1 LPYCL
6 LLLTNI
12 LGLRKYLGLNM
23 GNLLKNSSAEKVI
36 KADLD
41 TTQGKAHN
49 SNWVLA
55 AAILGTGMALIDST
69 ALNVLLP
76 VLQLELH
83 ASITTIQW
91 IIEAYALFLASLML
105 LGGSLG
111 DHFGRK
117 KIFAAGVVLFTIAS
131 VYCGVAED
139 AAHLIAAR
147 IFQGIGGALLV
158 PGSLA
163 IINISFKP
171 RQRGRAIGTWSGFT
185 AITTAL
191 GPVLG
196 GWLVDNVSWRSVFFI
211 NIPISIIVLSILF
224 TRVPESRSENSN
236 GKLDLWGAL
245 FVTLALGGIV
255 FGLIESSNLG
265 FDHPLVLTSLLV
277 GSFLLIFFIAFEGRI
292 SAPMMPLTLFNSKN
306 FSGANLVTLLL
317 YAAFG
322 GSLFF
327 IPFNLIQVQGY
338 SATSAGAA
346 FLPSILIIS
355 LLSRRMGGMVGRYGA
370 RIPLVLGPV
379 VVAIGYSLF
388 AIPGIGGSY
397 WSTFF
402 PAVTVLGLG
411 MAISI
416 APLTT
421 TVMNAVEENYSGLAS
436 GINNS
441 VARIAGLLSI
451 AVLGVIILNLF
462 NYALDSRLST
472 LGIPSEAREI
482 LNQQMVKMAA
492 IELPSGL
499 DPQLKSTL
507 EKSIAES
514 FLFSFRLVMLATSAL
529 ALGSAIIAWFMIE
542 DKRARPRLVRKDT
555 ISNG

>member
-1 LPYCL
+1 
-6 LLLTNI
+6 
-12 LGLRKYLGLNM
+12 M
-23 GNLLKNSSAEKVI
+23 GNHFKNSSAEKVI
-36 KADLD
+36 KAYLD
-41 TTQGKAHN
+41 TTQVKAHN
-49 SNWVLA
+49 GNWVLA

-111 DHFGRK
+111 DHFGRR

-131 VYCGVAED
+131 VYCGVAKD
-139 AAHLIAAR
+139 ATHLIIAR

-224 TRVPESRSENSN
+224 TRVPESRNENSN

-265 FDHPLVLTSLLV
+265 FDHPLVLTALLV
-277 GSFLLIFFIAFEGRI
+277 GFFLLIFFIAFEGRI

-379 VVAIGYSLF
+379 VVAIGYLLF

-421 TVMNAVEENYSGLAS
+421 TVMNAVEEDYSGLAS

-451 AVLGVIILNLF
+451 AVLGVIILHLF
-462 NYALDSRLST
+462 NYALDSHLST
-472 LGIPSEAREI
+472 LKIPLEAREI
-482 LNQQMVKMAA
+482 LNQQMIKMAA

-499 DPQLKSTL
+499 DPQLKNIL

-542 DKRARPRLVRKDT
+542 DKRARPRLVRRDT

>member
-1 LPYCL
+1 V
-6 LLLTNI
+6 LT
-12 LGLRKYLGLNM
+12 
-23 GNLLKNSSAEKVI
+23 
-36 KADLD
+36 
-41 TTQGKAHN
+41 
-49 SNWVLA
+49 
-55 AAILGTGMALIDST
+55 
-69 ALNVLLP
+69 
-76 VLQLELH
+76 
-83 ASITTIQW
+83 
-91 IIEAYALFLASLML
+91 
-105 LGGSLG
+105 
-111 DHFGRK
+111 
-117 KIFAAGVVLFTIAS
+117 
-131 VYCGVAED
+131 
-139 AAHLIAAR
+139 
-147 IFQGIGGALLV
+147 ALLV
-158 PGSLA
+158 
-163 IINISFKP
+163 
-171 RQRGRAIGTWSGFT
+171 GF
-185 AITTAL
+185 
-191 GPVLG
+191 
-196 GWLVDNVSWRSVFFI
+196 
-211 NIPISIIVLSILF
+211 
-224 TRVPESRSENSN
+224 
-236 GKLDLWGAL
+236 
-245 FVTLALGGIV
+245 
-255 FGLIESSNLG
+255 
-265 FDHPLVLTSLLV
+265 
-277 GSFLLIFFIAFEGRI
+277 FLLFFFIAFEGRI
-292 SAPMMPLTLFNSKN
+292 STPMMPLTLFNSKN

-370 RIPLVLGPV
+370 RIPLVLGPM
-379 VVAIGYSLF
+379 VVAIGYLLF

-451 AVLGVIILNLF
+451 AVLGVIILHLF
-462 NYALDSRLST
+462 NYTLDSRLST

-482 LNQQMVKMAA
+482 LNQQMIKMAA

-507 EKSIAES
+507 ERSIAES

-542 DKRARPRLVRKDT
+542 DKRARPRLVRRDT